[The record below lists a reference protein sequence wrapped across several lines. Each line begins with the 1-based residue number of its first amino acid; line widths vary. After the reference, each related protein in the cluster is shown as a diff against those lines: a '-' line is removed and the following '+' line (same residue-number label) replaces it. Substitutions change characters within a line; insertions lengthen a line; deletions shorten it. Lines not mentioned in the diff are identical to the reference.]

1 MPDFD
6 PYHRW
11 LGIPP
16 DERPI
21 SKYRLLGINDFEVDR
36 DVVNLAAERQTV
48 FLRTMQAGEHP
59 DLVAQLLN
67 EVSQARVTL
76 LDPHKKSAYDAQLRN
91 ERTPKE
97 AESEPAAA
105 PIVQPA
111 APASRPRNV
120 PPRKRRTVA
129 KPIWKC
135 LEVIGI
141 SIAGGLLILVMLFML
156 GGSNDAPI
164 TITSP
169 QPVTPPITT
178 AQPPPEPEPNSRQ
191 SSSLQP
197 EPIPEPTPEPTP
209 APTPEPT
216 PEPKPEPEA
225 GAKLDPQPQSV
236 LEVINDSPA
245 VVEVEEMKRI
255 RFSIERAT
263 EFAVSKSTGRES
275 MPAYLWGA
283 EMWVYETRPETSVK
297 NGVLR
302 FKVIETGRIYLIAH
316 WQYEGGADG
325 KWDNERVTANQ
336 LTDAGWGLLGATAW
350 DKESFI
356 YSKVVAAGESYAL
369 RTNKYWPPYLIS
381 IPRRRKIIS
390 RVEDAHDESITC
402 ISINPVGSTFVTGS
416 IDRTLKIWD
425 TKSRELVHTIPQPG
439 EVNCVTYSD
448 DGRMIACGL
457 RTGHVVL
464 IDPVKGQIVD
474 ESLCHKRAVSQV
486 TFLQNILIQN
496 LENPLH

>member
-1 MPDFD
+1 
-6 PYHRW
+6 
-11 LGIPP
+11 
-16 DERPI
+16 
-21 SKYRLLGINDFEVDR
+21 
-36 DVVNLAAERQTV
+36 
-48 FLRTMQAGEHP
+48 
-59 DLVAQLLN
+59 
-67 EVSQARVTL
+67 
-76 LDPHKKSAYDAQLRN
+76 
-91 ERTPKE
+91 
-97 AESEPAAA
+97 
-105 PIVQPA
+105 
-111 APASRPRNV
+111 
-120 PPRKRRTVA
+120 
-129 KPIWKC
+129 
-135 LEVIGI
+135 
-141 SIAGGLLILVMLFML
+141 
-156 GGSNDAPI
+156 
-164 TITSP
+164 
-169 QPVTPPITT
+169 
-178 AQPPPEPEPNSRQ
+178 
-191 SSSLQP
+191 
-197 EPIPEPTPEPTP
+197 
-209 APTPEPT
+209 
-216 PEPKPEPEA
+216 PEPEA

-486 TFLQNILIQN
+486 TFLQNNSIICSNVLTYQGGALDFVVRNVKSKKAIPISSNLLTHYRDRIIHIGNDVIVLDNEKRVLFREAVTGRVLGEQLHRSVPLDRNGFVLPGSTKQQTYFKFLFSTLDNRLRILDRDI
-496 LENPLH
+496 